1 MYEEET
7 QRRDTAEEQKL
18 RNLKNKIQVF
28 EKKLE
33 QLSDKGMDNHV
44 VIKDLT
50 LDHPVVEKLTFHLDK
65 LQLKE
70 VSGALNLGNNFGVNV
85 RPKSQKSQ
93 SKPKPKST
101 TQQSEKPPQQ
111 ESSKEKPKTSKPKE
125 NQEPKEKQQ
134 MKKMM
139 KQKKE
144 NVKAK
149 TEKMPKSHQKKSE
162 KHQKP
167 EEPQTTVS
175 PSSTPLKASPTE
187 NGFRI
192 RF

>member
-1 MYEEET
+1 M
-7 QRRDTAEEQKL
+7 K
-18 RNLKNKIQVF
+18 KKIEVF

-33 QLSDKGMDNHV
+33 QFSDKGMDNHV

-93 SKPKPKST
+93 PKPKPHE
-101 TQQSEKPPQQ
+101 QQSEKPPQPKSN
-111 ESSKEKPKTSKPKE
+111 EEKPKTAKPKE
-125 NQEPKEKQQ
+125 NQKPKEKQQ
-134 MKKMM
+134 MKKKKP

-144 NVKAK
+144 NVKPK
-149 TEKMPKSHQKKSE
+149 TKKMKKPEQKMSE
-162 KHQKP
+162 KQQKP
-167 EEPQTTVS
+167 EQPQTTVS
-175 PSSTPLKASPTE
+175 PSTTPLKANRTE